1 MAFRL
6 HWSPARPGGVNP
18 AGAHRALTSAVQSP
32 GVSSNPASPDA
43 GAFMAPAA
51 HDRMPAGGLP
61 DPRRFD
67 PVRFPGV
74 PEGEAWPPPRFDF
87 EAAWLREPGLA
98 FERDA
103 GGGIGVVRAFAHL
116 RMVLDIE
123 NAHRLLDI
131 VPGTRDFRLLR
142 LVPPA
147 LRCVDRIE
155 PGDPVPGPL
164 LDDDPEMPDDH
175 HLYAATSALVE
186 RLAATAGEEGQALAE
201 AMRRVPP
208 GPAMFET
215 AVAHCITR
223 DGFAMGT
230 MAPLARRLQRLAN
243 AHARVL
249 AVAAAQPD
257 YLAMERMLRRT
268 RAAIGAD
275 RRWAGDLLTRAL
287 EALQAQIVR
296 PRQTAEALLSQ
307 AEAAMR
313 RPLPLEAPTRLIREQ
328 EACRDRLLDL
338 AVFWRRLAAAWLA
351 VDPDTTDR
359 REIEALARN
368 ALRRLA
374 LVPLYRVEEPEG

>member
-1 MAFRL
+1 
-6 HWSPARPGGVNP
+6 
-18 AGAHRALTSAVQSP
+18 
-32 GVSSNPASPDA
+32 
-43 GAFMAPAA
+43 MAPAT
-51 HDRMPAGGLP
+51 AGRLP

-74 PEGEAWPPPRFDF
+74 PEGEAWPPPHFNF
-87 EAAWLREPGLA
+87 EAPWLHEPGLV

-103 GGGIGVVRAFAHL
+103 GGGITVVRAFAHL
-116 RMVLDIE
+116 RMVVDIE
-123 NAHRLLDI
+123 SCHRLFDI
-131 VPGTRDFRLLR
+131 APGSRDFRLLR
-142 LVPPA
+142 LIPAA
-147 LRCVDRIE
+147 LRCVERIT

-164 LDDDPEMPDDH
+164 LNDDREPVEEH

-186 RLAATAGEEGQALAE
+186 RLAATAGEEGVALAD

-215 AVAHCITR
+215 AVAQCITR

-243 AHARVL
+243 AHGRVL
-249 AVAAAQPD
+249 ATAASQPD
-257 YLAMERMLRRT
+257 YAAMEKMLKRT
-268 RAAIGAD
+268 RAALGSD

-287 EALQAQIVR
+287 EALQPLIAR
-296 PRQTAEALLSQ
+296 PRLTAEALLAQ

-313 RPLPLEAPTRLIREQ
+313 RPLPLEAPTGLIREQ
-328 EACRDRLLDL
+328 ERYRERLLDL
-338 AVFWRRLAAAWLA
+338 SVFWRRLAAAWLA

-374 LVPLYRVEEPEG
+374 LTPLYRPEDQD